1 MKNVF
6 TYKLLILVIYCQFS
20 YLLGAQNKQDTVY
33 YNLEQ
38 LLALARQNNNDLKLL
53 HLELQKTGREVAIK
67 KSDFLPKV
75 DAFAD
80 YYWYWNNVPK
90 YIFPESEGN
99 ILSGGASAGPYPV
112 SIGLPNNLYAGVSL
126 TQRIFQFSYLSAGQT
141 QEVLGNLE
149 SSRIKDKEEQVFYD
163 IAVCYYEILKLA
175 VKEDFI
181 DFNLKR
187 IDRFTGIVQVQLKDQ
202 MTDSLQLLD
211 LTLTKADLL
220 LSKDEL
226 ESGIQRKT
234 NYLKML
240 VGLPDSI
247 AIDYTGLDYYPVPD
261 TIVNQSYV
269 TNSTQLSLLNNAQ
282 KLNELSQKQTQSEY
296 LPTLDLKLNLL
307 WNAQSQSLD
316 FASNPSYNNQLSTVG
331 FKLDI
336 PIYHGA
342 EKKNKLEKLEIDNQ
356 ILEVQKQKLSDGY
369 KLQYS
374 NALAELKFKTARY
387 HNQQEIAR
395 LKKRLF
401 EKASNQFDK
410 GIQPVRELLA
420 AQSAMLE
427 AQMKEA
433 EALFDVKLAELNY
446 FKWSNQILSR
456 FEQ

>member
-1 MKNVF
+1 MKNIF
-6 TYKLLILVIYCQFS
+6 KYKFLILVILFQFS
-20 YLLGAQNKQDTVY
+20 HVLGAQNKHDTVY
-33 YNLEQ
+33 YDLKQ
-38 LLALARQNNNDLKLL
+38 LLSIARKNNNDLKLL
-53 HLELQKTGREVAIK
+53 QLELQKTNRDVALK
-67 KSDFLPKV
+67 KSIALPKV

-80 YYWYWNNVPK
+80 YLWYWDNVPK

-99 ILSGGASAGPYPV
+99 ILSGGTSTGPYPV

-126 TQRIFQFSYLSAGQT
+126 TQRLFQFSYLSAGKSG
-141 QEVLGNLE
+141 EVIDNLE
-149 SSRIKDKEEQVFYD
+149 SNRIKEKEEQVFYD

-187 IDRFTGIVQVQLKDQ
+187 IDRFAGIVQVQLKDQ

-220 LSKDEL
+220 LSKDEFK
-226 ESGIQRKT
+226 SGIQRKT

-240 VGLPDSI
+240 AGLPDSTV
-247 AIDYTGLDYYPVPD
+247 IDYTGIDYYPLLD
-261 TIVNQSYV
+261 TVRNQEYPG
-269 TNSTQLSLLNNAQ
+269 NSTQLNLLNNAQ

-296 LPTLDLKLNLL
+296 LPTLDLKVNLL

-316 FASNPSYNNQLSTVG
+316 FLSNPSYNNQLSTVG

-342 EKKNKLEKLEIDNQ
+342 EKKNKLQKLEIDNQ
-356 ILEVQKQKLSDGY
+356 ILEVQKQKLADGY
-369 KLQYS
+369 RLQYS
-374 NALAELKFKTARY
+374 NALEELKFKTARY
-387 HNQQEIAR
+387 HNQQEITR

-401 EKASNQFDK
+401 EKASLQFDK
-410 GIQPVRELLA
+410 GIQPIKELLTF
-420 AQSAMLE
+420 QSAMLE

-456 FEQ
+456 FE

>member
-1 MKNVF
+1 MKNIF
-6 TYKLLILVIYCQFS
+6 KYKFLILLILFQITHV
-20 YLLGAQNKQDTVY
+20 LVAQNKHDTVY
-33 YNLEQ
+33 YDLKQ
-38 LLALARQNNNDLKLL
+38 LLSLARKNNNDLKLL
-53 HLELQKTGREVAIK
+53 QLELQKTNRDVALK
-67 KSDFLPKV
+67 KSISLPKV

-80 YYWYWNNVPK
+80 YLWYWNNVPQ

-99 ILSGGASAGPYPV
+99 ILSGGTSSGPYPV

-126 TQRIFQFSYLSAGQT
+126 TQRLFQFSYLSAGKSG
-141 QEVLGNLE
+141 EILGNLE
-149 SSRIKDKEEQVFYD
+149 SNRIKDKEEQVFYD

-187 IDRFTGIVQVQLKDQ
+187 IDRFAGIVEVQLKDQ

-220 LSKDEL
+220 LSKDEFK
-226 ESGIQRKT
+226 SGIKRKT

-240 VGLPDSI
+240 VGLPDSTE
-247 AIDYTGLDYYPVPD
+247 IDYTRIDYYPLLD
-261 TIVNQSYV
+261 TIRNQEY
-269 TNSTQLSLLNNAQ
+269 TGNSTQLNLLNNAQ
-282 KLNELSQKQTQSEY
+282 KLNELTQKQTQSEY

-316 FASNPSYNNQLSTVG
+316 FLSNPAYNNQLSTVG

-336 PIYHGA
+336 PIYHGS
-342 EKKNKLEKLEIDNQ
+342 EKKNKLQKLEIDNQ
-356 ILEVQKQKLSDGY
+356 ILEVQKQKLADGY

-374 NALAELKFKTARY
+374 NALEELKFKTARY
-387 HNQQEIAR
+387 HNQQEITR

-401 EKASNQFDK
+401 EKASLQFDK
-410 GIQPVRELLA
+410 GIQPIKELLTV
-420 AQSAMLE
+420 QSAMLE

-456 FEQ
+456 FE

>member
-6 TYKLLILVIYCQFS
+6 TYKFLILVIICQFS
-20 YLLGAQNKQDTVY
+20 YVLGAQNKQDTVY
-33 YNLEQ
+33 YNLKQ
-38 LLALARQNNNDLKLL
+38 LLDLARQNNNDLKLL
-53 HLELQKTGREVAIK
+53 QLELQKTEREVAIK
-67 KSDFLPKV
+67 KSNFLPKV

-99 ILSGGASAGPYPV
+99 ILSGGTSNGPYPV
-112 SIGLPNNLYAGVSL
+112 SVGLPNNLFAGVSL
-126 TQRIFQFSYLSAGQT
+126 TQRIFQFSYLGAGKS
-141 QEVLGNLE
+141 QEVLGKLE
-149 SSRIKDKEEQVFYD
+149 SSRRKEKEEQVFYD

-175 VKEDFI
+175 VKKNFI

-220 LSKDEL
+220 LSEDEFK
-226 ESGIQRKT
+226 SGIKRKT

-240 VGLPDSI
+240 VGLPDST
-247 AIDYTGLDYYPVPD
+247 AIDYSGLDYYPLLD
-261 TIVNQSYV
+261 TIRNQSYSE
-269 TNSTQLSLLNNAQ
+269 NSTQLSLINNAQ
-282 KLNELSQKQTQSEY
+282 MLNELSQKQTQSEY
-296 LPTLDLKLNLL
+296 LPTLDLRLNLL

-316 FASNPSYNNQLSTVG
+316 FLSNPSYNNQLSTVG

-342 EKKNKLEKLEIDNQ
+342 EKKNKLQKLEIDNQ
-356 ILEVQKQKLSDGY
+356 ILEVQKQKLAEGY

-374 NALAELKFKTARY
+374 NALEELKFKTARY
-387 HNQQEIAR
+387 HHQQEITR

-401 EKASNQFDK
+401 EKASNLFDK
-410 GIQPVRELLA
+410 GIQPIKELLTAQA
-420 AQSAMLE
+420 ALLE

-456 FEQ
+456 FE

>member
-6 TYKLLILVIYCQFS
+6 TYKFLILVIICQFS
-20 YLLGAQNKQDTVY
+20 YVLGGQNKQDTVY
-33 YNLEQ
+33 YNLKQ
-38 LLALARQNNNDLKLL
+38 LLTLARQNNNDLKLL
-53 HLELQKTGREVAIK
+53 QLELQKTDRDVAIK
-67 KSDFLPKV
+67 KSNFLPKI

-99 ILSGGASAGPYPV
+99 ILSGGTSAGPYPV
-112 SIGLPNNLYAGVSL
+112 YIGLPNNLYAGVSL
-126 TQRIFQFSYLSAGQT
+126 TQRIFQFSYLSAGKT
-141 QEVLGNLE
+141 GEVLGNLE
-149 SSRIKDKEEQVFYD
+149 SSRIKEKEEQVFYD

-175 VKEDFI
+175 VKKEFI

-220 LSKDEL
+220 LSRDEFR
-226 ESGIQRKT
+226 SGIQRKT

-240 VGLPDSI
+240 VGLPDSTVL
-247 AIDYTGLDYYPVPD
+247 DYTGIDYYPIPD
-261 TIVNQSYV
+261 TIRNQGYSA
-269 TNSTQLSLLNNAQ
+269 NSTQLSLLNNAQ
-282 KLNELSQKQTQSEY
+282 KLNKLSQKQTQSEY
-296 LPTLDLKLNLL
+296 LPTLDLRLNLL
-307 WNAQSQSLD
+307 LNAQSQSLD
-316 FASNPSYNNQLSTVG
+316 FLSNPSYNNQLSTVG

-336 PIYHGA
+336 PIYHGS
-342 EKKNKLEKLEIDNQ
+342 EKKNKLQKLELDNQ
-356 ILEVQKQKLSDGY
+356 ILEVQKQKLADGY
-369 KLQYS
+369 RLQYS
-374 NALAELKFKTARY
+374 NALEELKFKTARY
-387 HNQQEIAR
+387 HNQQEITR
-395 LKKRLF
+395 LKRRLF

-410 GIQPVRELLA
+410 GIQPVKDLLA

-456 FEQ
+456 FE

>member
-1 MKNVF
+1 MKNIYK
-6 TYKLLILVIYCQFS
+6 YKLLILVILFQFS
-20 YLLGAQNKQDTVY
+20 HVLGAQNKHDTVY
-33 YNLEQ
+33 YDLKQ
-38 LLALARQNNNDLKLL
+38 LLSIARKNNNDLKLL
-53 HLELQKTGREVAIK
+53 QLELQKTNRDVALK
-67 KSDFLPKV
+67 KSISLPKV

-80 YYWYWNNVPK
+80 YLWYWDNVPK

-99 ILSGGASAGPYPV
+99 ILSGGTSAGPYPV
-112 SIGLPNNLYAGVSL
+112 SIGLPNNLYAGISL
-126 TQRIFQFSYLSAGQT
+126 TQRLFQFSYLSAGKSG
-141 QEVLGNLE
+141 EVIDNLE
-149 SSRIKDKEEQVFYD
+149 SNRIKEKEEQVFYD

-220 LSKDEL
+220 LSKDEFK
-226 ESGIQRKT
+226 SGIQRKT

-240 VGLPDSI
+240 VGLPDSTV
-247 AIDYTGLDYYPVPD
+247 IDYTGIDYYPLLD
-261 TIVNQSYV
+261 TVRNQEYPG
-269 TNSTQLSLLNNAQ
+269 NSTQLNLLNNAQ

-296 LPTLDLKLNLL
+296 LPTLDLKVNLL

-316 FASNPSYNNQLSTVG
+316 FLSNPSYNNQLSTVG

-342 EKKNKLEKLEIDNQ
+342 EKKNKLQKLEIDNQ
-356 ILEVQKQKLSDGY
+356 ILEVQKQKLADGY
-369 KLQYS
+369 RLQYS
-374 NALAELKFKTARY
+374 NALEELKFKTARY
-387 HNQQEIAR
+387 HNQQEITR

-401 EKASNQFDK
+401 EKASLQFDK
-410 GIQPVRELLA
+410 GIQPIKELLTF
-420 AQSAMLE
+420 QSAMLE

-456 FEQ
+456 FE

>member
-6 TYKLLILVIYCQFS
+6 TYKLLVLVIICQFS
-20 YLLGAQNKQDTVY
+20 YVMQGQNKQDTVF
-33 YNLEQ
+33 YNLKQ
-38 LLALARQNNNDLKLL
+38 LLTLGRQNNNDLKLL
-53 HLELQKTGREVAIK
+53 QLELQKTERDVAIK
-67 KSDFLPKV
+67 KSNFLPKI

-99 ILSGGASAGPYPV
+99 ILSGGTSTGPWPV
-112 SIGLPNNLYAGVSL
+112 FIGLPNNLYAGVSL
-126 TQRIFQFSYLSAGQT
+126 TQRIFQYSYLSAGKT
-141 QEVLGNLE
+141 GEVLGNLKT
-149 SSRIKDKEEQVFYD
+149 SRIKEKEEQVFYD

-175 VKEDFI
+175 VKKNFI

-187 IDRFTGIVQVQLKDQ
+187 IDKFTGIVQVQLKDQ

-220 LSKDEL
+220 LSRDEFR
-226 ESGIQRKT
+226 SGIQRKT

-240 VGLPDSI
+240 VGLPDSTVL
-247 AIDYTGLDYYPVPD
+247 DYTGIDYYPEPD
-261 TIVNQSYV
+261 TIRNQGYSG
-269 TNSTQLSLLNNAQ
+269 NSIQLSLLNNAQ

-296 LPTLDLKLNLL
+296 LPTLDLRLNLL
-307 WNAQSQSLD
+307 VNAQSQSLD
-316 FASNPSYNNQLSTVG
+316 FLSNPSYNNQLSTVG

-342 EKKNKLEKLEIDNQ
+342 EKKNKLQKLELDNQ
-356 ILEVQKQKLSDGY
+356 ILEVQKQKLADGY
-369 KLQYS
+369 RLQYS
-374 NALAELKFKTARY
+374 NALEELKFKTARY
-387 HNQQEIAR
+387 HNQQEITR

-401 EKASNQFDK
+401 EKAGNQFDK
-410 GIQPVRELLA
+410 GIQPVKDLLA

-427 AQMKEA
+427 SQMKEA
-433 EALFDVKLAELNY
+433 EALYDVKLAELNY

-456 FEQ
+456 FE